1 MRMWRL
7 IGWIATGVMTVTLI
21 LAFVAGGF
29 GSEGATIIG
38 LTWGKVTLIDLYT
51 GVFLAAAWVWWR
63 EERPVSALLWIGT
76 FVFLGNLGVA
86 LYVANVAR
94 IATNPSEFFIGDRSP

>member
-7 IGWIATGVMTVTLI
+7 IGWFAGGVMTVTLI

-29 GSEGATIIG
+29 GSEGSTIVG

-63 EERPVSALLWIGT
+63 EQRPVLALLWIGS
-76 FVFLGNLGVA
+76 FILLGNLGVA
-86 LYVANVAR
+86 LYVANAAR
-94 IATNPSEFFIGDRSP
+94 TTTNPSDFFMGERPA